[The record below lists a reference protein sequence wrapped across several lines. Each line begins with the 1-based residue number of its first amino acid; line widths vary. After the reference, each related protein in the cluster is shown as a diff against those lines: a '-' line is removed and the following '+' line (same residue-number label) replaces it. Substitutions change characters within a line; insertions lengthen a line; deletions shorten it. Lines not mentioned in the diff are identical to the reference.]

1 MNIELKDHELEIIKK
16 GLKDLID
23 KDGISEAQELYLH
36 NIDNG
41 MSEED
46 AEKQFQLDNKKDW
59 DFMIN
64 EKKILFIVYIRNYL
78 LNKETWNDLI
88 SEINIYFNKI
98 FSFQLVLLLL

>member
-64 EKKILFIVYIRNYL
+64 EKKDPLYCLYKKLFI
-78 LNKETWNDLI
+78 E
-88 SEINIYFNKI
+88 
-98 FSFQLVLLLL
+98 

>member
-41 MSEED
+41 MSEKD

-64 EKKILFIVYIRNYL
+64 EKKDPLYCLYKKLFI
-78 LNKETWNDLI
+78 E
-88 SEINIYFNKI
+88 
-98 FSFQLVLLLL
+98 